1 MGERKNGKCDPFHVI
16 VIQCTLYA
24 MQCIASTEWRSL
36 RQRWKKSAQSSL
48 FSSSC
53 CSATLQ
59 MLQKHECSKISQ
71 EWWKVLCWGIFM
83 LNINCSPDWVKSLQ
97 RVSQGNLN
105 WSCSGRLKAFRDVR
119 DGNACVQFEIW
130 PPLSCCR
137 GVMMRMMRMH
147 LNWISIKFHPRL
159 VLTVQLGSCIL
170 LLTKPN
176 STQVISTSRV
186 GVLHFNK

>member
-1 MGERKNGKCDPFHVI
+1 MGERKNGKCDLFHFI

-59 MLQKHECSKISQ
+59 MLQKHECSKMSQ
-71 EWWKVLCWGIFM
+71 EWWKLLCWGIFM

-97 RVSQGNLN
+97 GVSRGTWIEAALGDWKHLEMLEMEMHVSNLKFD
-105 WSCSGRLKAFRDVR
+105 LL
-119 DGNACVQFEIW
+119 
-130 PPLSCCR
+130 PPAAE
-137 GVMMRMMRMH
+137 VMRMMRMH

-176 STQVISTSRV
+176 STQVISTSSV